1 MLMDKLREG
10 AQGRIAKIIFWLII
24 LSFALAG
31 VGSYLNTPVNTDP
44 AEVNGEP
51 ITGQALE
58 TAYRNERS
66 RMEAQFGE
74 SFSQLASNP
83 DYTKQLRHSVL
94 EKLVDQLVLDQQA
107 HATHIRV
114 GNEQVKETIRTMPEF
129 QNQEGKFDNERYL
142 SLLSQSNMTPAGF
155 SESIRQDLV
164 RQNWIGGL
172 VSSEFALPGEVS
184 TIDALLQ
191 QARDVT
197 LYTLP
202 VDHFMKTV
210 QVSDAELDT
219 YYQAHQKQFM
229 SPDQVKISYVL
240 LNAKD
245 LQGEIKVSEQDAR
258 DYYDQHA
265 DQYRTSERR
274 QVAHILIAQKDEAA
288 ALKEAESLLTQLK
301 SGADFAK
308 LATKHSTDKL
318 SARKGGELE
327 WFEKGVMDPE
337 FEKAAFALQK
347 SGDLSTVVK
356 SQFGYHII
364 KLLGIQPETSKSFDQ
379 VKADVEAKVR
389 QDKAHE
395 LFLDRQ
401 QQLADVSFENP
412 DSLDLVSEKMGL
424 KVVNTDFFSAATATA
439 PLNDPKVKQQAFSE
453 ELREQNINSE
463 VINLNDEQA
472 LVLHVTEFK
481 HAAARPLAEVKADV
495 ASAVKLEKAQLQ
507 VREQAEALLAK
518 LNKGEAIDKELKSLA
533 GKQESRPGVTR
544 MTTDLAAP
552 LMQALF
558 RMAKPEAGK
567 SVAELVPQADGDQ
580 VILVLTKVTQ
590 VDKPSAMKPMLENQ
604 LAQGK
609 SGALYQALL
618 SQTRADAKIS
628 YNKLSEQSMP
638 E

>member
-10 AQGRIAKIIFWLII
+10 AQGRVAKIIFWLII

-31 VGSYLNTPVNTDP
+31 VGSYLNRPVDTNP

-51 ITGQALE
+51 ITAQSLE

-66 RMEAQFGE
+66 RMEAQFGD
-74 SFSQLASNP
+74 SFAQLASNP
-83 DYTKQLRHSVL
+83 EYTKQLRHSVL

-107 HATHIRV
+107 HATRIRV

-129 QNQEGKFDNERYL
+129 QNEGKFDNERYL
-142 SLLSQSNMTPAGF
+142 NLLSRAGLTPQGF

-172 VSSEFALPGEVS
+172 VNSEFALPGEVNA
-184 TIDALLQ
+184 IDALLQ

-197 LYTLP
+197 VYTLP

-210 QVSDAELDT
+210 QVSDAELES
-219 YYQAHQKQFM
+219 YYKAHQKQFM
-229 SPDQVKISYVL
+229 SPDQVKISYVM

-245 LQGEIKVSEQDAR
+245 LQADIKVSDQEAR
-258 DYYDQHA
+258 DYYDQHQ
-265 DQYRTSERR
+265 DQYRTAERR
-274 QVAHILIAQKDEAA
+274 QVAHILIAQKDDAA
-288 ALKEAESLLTQLK
+288 ALKEAEALLSKLK

-308 LATKHSTDKL
+308 LATQKSTDKL
-318 SARKGGELE
+318 SARKGGELD

-364 KLLGIQPETSKSFDQ
+364 KLLGIQPETSKSFDE
-379 VKADVEAKVR
+379 VKADVLAKVR
-389 QDKAHE
+389 QDKSHE
-395 LFLDRQ
+395 LFLDKQ
-401 QQLADVSFENP
+401 QQLADLSFENP
-412 DSLDLVSEKMGL
+412 DSLDLVAEKMGL
-424 KVVNTDFFSAATATA
+424 KIVNSDFFAASTAVA

-453 ELREQNINSE
+453 DLREQNTNSE
-463 VINLNDEQA
+463 VINISDDQA

-481 HAAARPLAEVKADV
+481 HAAVRPLADVKADV
-495 ASAVKLEKAQLQ
+495 TSAVKLEKAQGQ
-507 VREQAEALLAK
+507 VREQAIALLAK
-518 LNKGEAIDKELKSLA
+518 LNKGESIEAELKA
-533 GKQESRPGVTR
+533 ITGKQESRTGVTR
-544 MTTDLAAP
+544 MSSELEAS
-552 LMQALF
+552 LVQALF

-567 SVAELVPQADGDQ
+567 SVAELAPQMDGDQ
-580 VILVLTKVTQ
+580 VILVLNKVTQ
-590 VDKPSAMKPMLENQ
+590 QEKPSAMKPMLENQ

-609 SGALYQALL
+609 SGVVYQALL
-618 SQTRADAKIS
+618 NQARADAKIS

>member
-10 AQGRIAKIIFWLII
+10 AQGRVAKIIFWLII

-31 VGSYLNTPVNTDP
+31 VGSYLNSPVDTNP

-51 ITGQALE
+51 ITAQALE

-74 SFSQLASNP
+74 SFAQLASNP
-83 DYTKQLRHSVL
+83 EYTKQLRHSVL

-107 HATHIRV
+107 HATRIRV

-129 QNQEGKFDNERYL
+129 QNEGKFDNERYL
-142 SLLSQSNMTPAGF
+142 NLLSRAGLTPQGF

-172 VSSEFALPGEVS
+172 VNSEFALAGEVN
-184 TIDALLQ
+184 TIDGLLQ

-197 LYTLP
+197 VYTLP
-202 VDHFMKTV
+202 VDHFMKSV

-219 YYQAHQKQFM
+219 YYKAHQKQFM
-229 SPDQVKISYVL
+229 SPDQVKISYVM

-245 LQGEIKVSEQDAR
+245 LQAGIKVTDQEAR
-258 DYYDQHA
+258 DYYDQHQ
-265 DQYRTSERR
+265 DQYRTAERR
-274 QVAHILIAQKDEAA
+274 QVAHILIAQKDDAS
-288 ALKEAESLLTQLK
+288 ALKEAEALLSKLK

-308 LATKHSTDKL
+308 LATQNSTDKL
-318 SARKGGELE
+318 SARKGGELD

-379 VKADVEAKVR
+379 VKADVLAKVR
-389 QDKAHE
+389 QDKSHE
-395 LFLDRQ
+395 LFLDKQ
-401 QQLADVSFENP
+401 QQLADLSFENP
-412 DSLDLVSEKMGL
+412 DSLDLVAEKMGL
-424 KVVNTDFFSAATATA
+424 KIVNSDFFAASTAVA

-453 ELREQNINSE
+453 DLREQNTNSE
-463 VINLNDEQA
+463 VINISDDQA

-481 HAAARPLAEVKADV
+481 HAAVRPLADVKADV
-495 ASAVKLEKAQLQ
+495 TSAVKLEKAQGQ
-507 VREQAEALLAK
+507 VREQAIALLAK
-518 LNKGEAIDKELKSLA
+518 LNKGESIEAELKA
-533 GKQESRPGVTR
+533 VTGKQESRTGVTR
-544 MTTDLAAP
+544 MSSELDATLV
-552 LMQALF
+552 QALF

-567 SVAELVPQADGDQ
+567 SVAELVPQMDGDQ
-580 VILVLTKVTQ
+580 VILVLNKVTQ
-590 VDKPSAMKPMLENQ
+590 QEKPSAMKPMLENQ
-604 LAQGK
+604 LAQGR
-609 SGALYQALL
+609 SGAVYQALL
-618 SQTRADAKIS
+618 NQARADAKIS

>member
-10 AQGRIAKIIFWLII
+10 AQGRVAKIIFWLII

-31 VGSYLNTPVNTDP
+31 VGSYLNRPVDTNP

-51 ITGQALE
+51 ITAQALE

-74 SFSQLASNP
+74 SFAQLASNP
-83 DYTKQLRHSVL
+83 EYTKQLRHSVL

-107 HATHIRV
+107 HATRIRV

-129 QNQEGKFDNERYL
+129 QNEGKFDNERYL
-142 SLLSQSNMTPAGF
+142 NLLSRAGLTPQGF

-172 VSSEFALPGEVS
+172 VNSEFALAGEVN

-197 LYTLP
+197 VYTLP
-202 VDHFMKTV
+202 VEHFMKSV
-210 QVSDAELDT
+210 QVSDAELDS
-219 YYQAHQKQFM
+219 YYKAHQKQFM
-229 SPDQVKISYVL
+229 SPDQVKISYVM

-245 LQGEIKVSEQDAR
+245 LQADIKVSDQEAR
-258 DYYDQHA
+258 DYYDQHQ
-265 DQYRTSERR
+265 DQYRTTERR

-288 ALKEAESLLTQLK
+288 ALKEAEALLSKLK

-308 LATKHSTDKL
+308 LAAQNSTDKL
-318 SARKGGELE
+318 SARKGGELD

-347 SGDLSTVVK
+347 SGDLSSVVK

-379 VKADVEAKVR
+379 VKADVLAKVR
-389 QDKAHE
+389 QDKSHE
-395 LFLDRQ
+395 LFLDKQ
-401 QQLADVSFENP
+401 QQLADLSFENP
-412 DSLDLVSEKMGL
+412 DSLDLVAEKMGL
-424 KVVNTDFFSAATATA
+424 KIVNSDFFAASTDVA

-453 ELREQNINSE
+453 ELREQNTNSE
-463 VINLNDEQA
+463 VINISDDQA
-472 LVLHVTEFK
+472 LVLHVAEFK
-481 HAAARPLAEVKADV
+481 HAAVRPLADVKADV
-495 ASAVKLEKAQLQ
+495 TSAVKLEKAQSQ
-507 VREQAEALLAK
+507 VREQAVALLAT
-518 LNKGEAIDKELKSLA
+518 LNKGEPIDAALKAVS
-533 GKQESRPGVTR
+533 GKQETRTGVTR
-544 MTTDLAAP
+544 MSSELDASLV
-552 LMQALF
+552 QALF

-567 SVAELVPQADGDQ
+567 SVAELVPQMDGDQ
-580 VILVLTKVTQ
+580 IILVLNKVTQ
-590 VDKPSAMKPMLENQ
+590 QEKPSAMKPMLENQ

-609 SGALYQALL
+609 SGAVYQALL
-618 SQTRADAKIS
+618 NQARADAKIS
-628 YNKLSEQSMP
+628 YNKLSEQSIP

>member
-10 AQGRIAKIIFWLII
+10 AQGRVAKIIFWLII

-31 VGSYLNTPVNTDP
+31 VGSYLNSPVDTNP

-51 ITGQALE
+51 ITAQALE

-74 SFSQLASNP
+74 SFAQLASNP
-83 DYTKQLRHSVL
+83 EYTKQLRHSVL

-107 HATHIRV
+107 HATRIRV

-129 QNQEGKFDNERYL
+129 QNEGKFDNERYL
-142 SLLSQSNMTPAGF
+142 NLLSRAGLTPQGF

-172 VSSEFALPGEVS
+172 VNSEFALAGEVN
-184 TIDALLQ
+184 TIDGLLQ

-197 LYTLP
+197 VYTLP
-202 VDHFMKTV
+202 VDHFMKSV

-219 YYQAHQKQFM
+219 YYKAHQKQFM
-229 SPDQVKISYVL
+229 SPDQVKISYVM

-245 LQGEIKVSEQDAR
+245 LQAGIKVTDQEAR
-258 DYYDQHA
+258 DYYDQHQ
-265 DQYRTSERR
+265 DQYRTTERR
-274 QVAHILIAQKDEAA
+274 QVAHILIAQKDDAA
-288 ALKEAESLLTQLK
+288 ALKEAEALLSKLK

-308 LATKHSTDKL
+308 LATQNSTDKL
-318 SARKGGELE
+318 SARKGGELD

-379 VKADVEAKVR
+379 VKADVLAKVR
-389 QDKAHE
+389 QDKSHD
-395 LFLDRQ
+395 LFLDKQ
-401 QQLADVSFENP
+401 QQLADLSFENP
-412 DSLDLVSEKMGL
+412 DSLDLVAEKMGL
-424 KVVNTDFFSAATATA
+424 KIVNSDFFAASTDVA

-453 ELREQNINSE
+453 DLREQNTNSE
-463 VINLNDEQA
+463 VININDDQA

-481 HAAARPLAEVKADV
+481 HAAVRPLADVKADV
-495 ASAVKLEKAQLQ
+495 TSAVKLEKAQGQ
-507 VREQAEALLAK
+507 VREQAIALLAT
-518 LNKGEAIDKELKSLA
+518 LNKGESIEAELKA
-533 GKQESRPGVTR
+533 VTGKQESRTGVTR
-544 MTTDLAAP
+544 MSSELDASLV
-552 LMQALF
+552 QALF

-567 SVAELVPQADGDQ
+567 SVAELVPQMDGDQ
-580 VILVLTKVTQ
+580 VILVLNKVTQ
-590 VDKPSAMKPMLENQ
+590 QDKPSAMKPMLENQ

-609 SGALYQALL
+609 SGAVYEALL
-618 SQTRADAKIS
+618 KQARADAKIS

>member
-10 AQGRIAKIIFWLII
+10 AQGRVAKIIFWLII

-31 VGSYLNTPVNTDP
+31 VGSYLNSPVDTNP

-51 ITGQALE
+51 ITAQALE

-74 SFSQLASNP
+74 SFAQLASNP
-83 DYTKQLRHSVL
+83 EYTKQLRHSVL

-107 HATHIRV
+107 HATRIRV

-129 QNQEGKFDNERYL
+129 QNEGKFDNERYL
-142 SLLSQSNMTPAGF
+142 NLLSRAGLTPQGF

-172 VSSEFALPGEVS
+172 VNSEFALAGEVN
-184 TIDALLQ
+184 TIDGLLQ

-197 LYTLP
+197 VYTLP
-202 VDHFMKTV
+202 VDHFMKSV

-219 YYQAHQKQFM
+219 YYKAHQKQFM
-229 SPDQVKISYVL
+229 SPDQVKISYVM

-245 LQGEIKVSEQDAR
+245 LQGDIKVSDQEAR
-258 DYYDQHA
+258 DYYDQHQ
-265 DQYRTSERR
+265 DQYRTAERR
-274 QVAHILIAQKDEAA
+274 QVAHILIAQKDDAS
-288 ALKEAESLLTQLK
+288 ALKEAEALLSKLK

-308 LATKHSTDKL
+308 LATQNSTDKL
-318 SARKGGELE
+318 SARKGGELD

-379 VKADVEAKVR
+379 VKADVLAKVR
-389 QDKAHE
+389 QDKSHE
-395 LFLDRQ
+395 LFLDKQ
-401 QQLADVSFENP
+401 QQLADLSFENP
-412 DSLDLVSEKMGL
+412 DSLDLVAEKMGL
-424 KVVNTDFFSAATATA
+424 KIVNSDFFAASTDVA

-453 ELREQNINSE
+453 DLREQNTNSE
-463 VINLNDEQA
+463 VININDDQA

-481 HAAARPLAEVKADV
+481 HAAVRPLADVKADV
-495 ASAVKLEKAQLQ
+495 TSAVKLEKAQGQ
-507 VREQAEALLAK
+507 VREQAIALLAK
-518 LNKGEAIDKELKSLA
+518 LNKGESIEAELKA
-533 GKQESRPGVTR
+533 VTGKQESRTGVTR
-544 MTTDLAAP
+544 MSSELDATLV
-552 LMQALF
+552 QALF

-567 SVAELVPQADGDQ
+567 SVAELVPQMDGDQ
-580 VILVLTKVTQ
+580 VILVLNKVTQ
-590 VDKPSAMKPMLENQ
+590 QEKPSAMKPMLENQ
-604 LAQGK
+604 LAQGR
-609 SGALYQALL
+609 SGAVYQALL
-618 SQTRADAKIS
+618 NQARADAKIS

>member
-10 AQGRIAKIIFWLII
+10 AQGRVAKIIFWLII

-31 VGSYLNTPVNTDP
+31 VGSYLNRPVDTNP

-51 ITGQALE
+51 ITAQSLE

-66 RMEAQFGE
+66 RMEAQFGD
-74 SFSQLASNP
+74 SFAQLASNP
-83 DYTKQLRHSVL
+83 EYTKQLRHSVL

-107 HATHIRV
+107 HATRIRV
-114 GNEQVKETIRTMPEF
+114 GNGQVKEAIRTMPEF
-129 QNQEGKFDNERYL
+129 QNEGKFDNERYL
-142 SLLSQSNMTPAGF
+142 NLLSRAGLTPQGF

-172 VSSEFALPGEVS
+172 VNSEFALPGEVNA
-184 TIDALLQ
+184 IDALLQ

-197 LYTLP
+197 VYTLP

-210 QVSDAELDT
+210 QVSDAELES
-219 YYQAHQKQFM
+219 YYKAHQKQFM
-229 SPDQVKISYVL
+229 SPDQVKISYVM

-245 LQGEIKVSEQDAR
+245 LQADIKVSDQEAR
-258 DYYDQHA
+258 DYYDQHQ
-265 DQYRTSERR
+265 DQYRTAERR
-274 QVAHILIAQKDEAA
+274 QVAHILIAQKDDAA
-288 ALKEAESLLTQLK
+288 ALKEAEALLSKLK

-308 LATKHSTDKL
+308 LATQNSTDKL
-318 SARKGGELE
+318 SARKGGELD

-364 KLLGIQPETSKSFDQ
+364 KLLGIQPETSKSFDE
-379 VKADVEAKVR
+379 VKADVLAKVR
-389 QDKAHE
+389 QDKSHE
-395 LFLDRQ
+395 LFLDKQ
-401 QQLADVSFENP
+401 QQLADLSFENP
-412 DSLDLVSEKMGL
+412 DSLDLVAEKMGL
-424 KVVNTDFFSAATATA
+424 KIVNSDFFAASTAVA

-453 ELREQNINSE
+453 DLREQNTNSE
-463 VINLNDEQA
+463 VINISDDQA

-481 HAAARPLAEVKADV
+481 HAAVRPLADVKADV
-495 ASAVKLEKAQLQ
+495 TSAVKLEKAQGQ
-507 VREQAEALLAK
+507 VREQAIALLAK
-518 LNKGEAIDKELKSLA
+518 LNKGESIEAELKA
-533 GKQESRPGVTR
+533 ITGKQESRTGVTR
-544 MTTDLAAP
+544 MSSELEAS
-552 LMQALF
+552 LVQALF

-567 SVAELVPQADGDQ
+567 SVAELAPQMDGDQ
-580 VILVLTKVTQ
+580 VILVLNKVTQ
-590 VDKPSAMKPMLENQ
+590 QEKPSAMKPMLENQ

-609 SGALYQALL
+609 SGVVYQALL
-618 SQTRADAKIS
+618 NQARADAKIS

>member
-10 AQGRIAKIIFWLII
+10 AQGRVAKIIFWLII

-31 VGSYLNTPVNTDP
+31 VGSYLNSPVDTNP

-51 ITGQALE
+51 ITAQALE

-74 SFSQLASNP
+74 SFAQLASNP
-83 DYTKQLRHSVL
+83 EYTKQLRHSVL

-107 HATHIRV
+107 HATRIRV

-129 QNQEGKFDNERYL
+129 QNEGKFDNERYL
-142 SLLSQSNMTPAGF
+142 NLLSRAGLTPQGF

-172 VSSEFALPGEVS
+172 VNSEFALAGEVN
-184 TIDALLQ
+184 TIDGLLQ

-197 LYTLP
+197 VYTLP
-202 VDHFMKTV
+202 VDHFMKSV

-219 YYQAHQKQFM
+219 YYKAHQKQFM
-229 SPDQVKISYVL
+229 SPDQVKISYVM

-245 LQGEIKVSEQDAR
+245 LQAGIKVTDQEAR
-258 DYYDQHA
+258 DYYDQHQ
-265 DQYRTSERR
+265 DQYRTTERR
-274 QVAHILIAQKDEAA
+274 QVAHILIAQKDDAA
-288 ALKEAESLLTQLK
+288 ALKEAEALLSKLK

-308 LATKHSTDKL
+308 LATQNSTDKL
-318 SARKGGELE
+318 SARKGGELD

-379 VKADVEAKVR
+379 VKADVLAKVR
-389 QDKAHE
+389 QDKSHD
-395 LFLDRQ
+395 LFLDKQ
-401 QQLADVSFENP
+401 QQLADLSFENP
-412 DSLDLVSEKMGL
+412 DSLDLVAEKMGL
-424 KVVNTDFFSAATATA
+424 KIVNSDFFAASTDVA

-453 ELREQNINSE
+453 DLREQNTNSE
-463 VINLNDEQA
+463 VININDDQA

-481 HAAARPLAEVKADV
+481 HAAVRPLADVKADV
-495 ASAVKLEKAQLQ
+495 TSAVKLEKAQGQ
-507 VREQAEALLAK
+507 VREQAIALLAT
-518 LNKGEAIDKELKSLA
+518 LNKGESIEAELKA
-533 GKQESRPGVTR
+533 VTGKQESRTGVTR
-544 MTTDLAAP
+544 MSSELDASLV
-552 LMQALF
+552 QALF

-567 SVAELVPQADGDQ
+567 SVAELVPQMDGDQ
-580 VILVLTKVTQ
+580 VILVLNKVTQ
-590 VDKPSAMKPMLENQ
+590 QDKPSAMKPMLENQ

-609 SGALYQALL
+609 SGAVYEALL
-618 SQTRADAKIS
+618 KQARADAKIS
-628 YNKLSEQSMP
+628 YNKLSEQSIP

>member
-10 AQGRIAKIIFWLII
+10 AQGRVAKIIFWLII

-31 VGSYLNTPVNTDP
+31 VGSYLNSPVDTNP

-51 ITGQALE
+51 ITAQALE

-74 SFSQLASNP
+74 SFAQLASNP
-83 DYTKQLRHSVL
+83 EYTKQLRQSVL
-94 EKLVDQLVLDQQA
+94 EKLVDQLLLDQQA
-107 HATHIRV
+107 HATRIRV

-129 QNQEGKFDNERYL
+129 QNEGKFDNERYL
-142 SLLSQSNMTPAGF
+142 NLLSRAGLTPQGF

-172 VSSEFALPGEVS
+172 VNSEFALPGEVNA
-184 TIDALLQ
+184 IDALLQ

-197 LYTLP
+197 VYTLP
-202 VDHFMKTV
+202 VDHFMKSV

-219 YYQAHQKQFM
+219 YYKAHQKQFM
-229 SPDQVKISYVL
+229 SPDQVKISYVM

-245 LQGEIKVSEQDAR
+245 LQAGIKVTDQEAR
-258 DYYDQHA
+258 DYYDQHQ
-265 DQYRTSERR
+265 DQYRTTERR
-274 QVAHILIAQKDEAA
+274 QVAHILIAQKDDAS
-288 ALKEAESLLTQLK
+288 ALKEAEALLSKLK

-308 LATKHSTDKL
+308 LATQNSTDKL
-318 SARKGGELE
+318 SARKGGELD

-379 VKADVEAKVR
+379 VKADVLAKVR
-389 QDKAHE
+389 QDKSHE
-395 LFLDRQ
+395 LFLDKQ
-401 QQLADVSFENP
+401 QQLADLSFENP
-412 DSLDLVSEKMGL
+412 DSLDLVAEKMGL
-424 KVVNTDFFSAATATA
+424 KIVNSDFFAASTAVA

-453 ELREQNINSE
+453 DLREQNTNSE
-463 VINLNDEQA
+463 VINISDDQA

-481 HAAARPLAEVKADV
+481 HAAVRPLADVKADV
-495 ASAVKLEKAQLQ
+495 TSAVKLEKAQGQ
-507 VREQAEALLAK
+507 VREQAIALLAK
-518 LNKGEAIDKELKSLA
+518 LNKGESIEAELKA
-533 GKQESRPGVTR
+533 VTGKQESRTGVTR
-544 MTTDLAAP
+544 MSSELDATLV
-552 LMQALF
+552 QALF

-567 SVAELVPQADGDQ
+567 SVAELVPQMDGDQ
-580 VILVLTKVTQ
+580 VILVLNKVTQ
-590 VDKPSAMKPMLENQ
+590 QEKPSAMKPMLENQ
-604 LAQGK
+604 LAQGR
-609 SGALYQALL
+609 SGAVYQALL
-618 SQTRADAKIS
+618 NQARADAKIS

>member
-10 AQGRIAKIIFWLII
+10 AQGRVAKIIFWLII

-31 VGSYLNTPVNTDP
+31 VGSYLNSPVDTNP

-51 ITGQALE
+51 ITAQALE

-74 SFSQLASNP
+74 SFAQLASNP
-83 DYTKQLRHSVL
+83 EYTKQLRHSVL

-107 HATHIRV
+107 HATRIRV

-129 QNQEGKFDNERYL
+129 QNEGKFDNERYL
-142 SLLSQSNMTPAGF
+142 NLLSRAGLTPQGF

-172 VSSEFALPGEVS
+172 VNSEFALAGEVN
-184 TIDALLQ
+184 TIDGLLQ

-210 QVSDAELDT
+210 QVSDAELET
-219 YYQAHQKQFM
+219 YYKAHQKQFM
-229 SPDQVKISYVL
+229 SPDQVKISYVM

-245 LQGEIKVSEQDAR
+245 LQGDIKVSDQEAR
-258 DYYDQHA
+258 DYYDQHQ
-265 DQYRTSERR
+265 DQYRTAERR
-274 QVAHILIAQKDEAA
+274 QVAHILIAQKDDAS
-288 ALKEAESLLTQLK
+288 ALKEAEALLSKLK

-308 LATKHSTDKL
+308 LATQNSTDKL
-318 SARKGGELE
+318 SARKGGELD

-379 VKADVEAKVR
+379 VKADVLAKVR
-389 QDKAHE
+389 QDKSHE
-395 LFLDRQ
+395 LFLDKQ
-401 QQLADVSFENP
+401 QQLADLSFENP
-412 DSLDLVSEKMGL
+412 DSLDLVAEKMGL
-424 KVVNTDFFSAATATA
+424 KIVNSDFFAASTDVA

-453 ELREQNINSE
+453 DLREQNTNSE
-463 VINLNDEQA
+463 VINISDDQA

-481 HAAARPLAEVKADV
+481 HAAVRPLADVKADV
-495 ASAVKLEKAQLQ
+495 TSAVKLEKAQGQ
-507 VREQAEALLAK
+507 VREQAIALLAK
-518 LNKGEAIDKELKSLA
+518 LNKGESIEAELKA
-533 GKQESRPGVTR
+533 VTGKQESRTGVTR
-544 MTTDLAAP
+544 MSSELDASLV
-552 LMQALF
+552 QALF

-567 SVAELVPQADGDQ
+567 SVAELVPQMDGDQ
-580 VILVLTKVTQ
+580 VILVLNKVTQ
-590 VDKPSAMKPMLENQ
+590 QEKPSAMKPMLENQ
-604 LAQGK
+604 LAQGR
-609 SGALYQALL
+609 SGAVYQALL
-618 SQTRADAKIS
+618 NQARADAKIS

>member
-10 AQGRIAKIIFWLII
+10 AQGRVAKIIFWLII

-31 VGSYLNTPVNTDP
+31 VGSYLNSPVDTNP

-51 ITGQALE
+51 ITAQALE

-74 SFSQLASNP
+74 SFAQLASNP
-83 DYTKQLRHSVL
+83 EYTKQLRHSVL

-107 HATHIRV
+107 HATRIRV

-129 QNQEGKFDNERYL
+129 QNEGKFDNERYL
-142 SLLSQSNMTPAGF
+142 SLLSRAGLTPQGF

-172 VSSEFALPGEVS
+172 VNSEFALAGEVN
-184 TIDALLQ
+184 TIDGLLQ
-191 QARDVT
+191 QVRDVT

-219 YYQAHQKQFM
+219 YYKAHQKQFM
-229 SPDQVKISYVL
+229 SPDQVKISYVM

-245 LQGEIKVSEQDAR
+245 LQGDIKVSDQEAR
-258 DYYDQHA
+258 DYYDQHQ
-265 DQYRTSERR
+265 DQYRTAERR
-274 QVAHILIAQKDEAA
+274 QVAHILIAQKDDAS
-288 ALKEAESLLTQLK
+288 ALKEAEALLSKLK

-308 LATKHSTDKL
+308 LATQNSTDKL
-318 SARKGGELE
+318 SARKGGELD

-379 VKADVEAKVR
+379 VKADVLAKVR
-389 QDKAHE
+389 QDKSHE
-395 LFLDRQ
+395 LFLDKQ
-401 QQLADVSFENP
+401 QQLADLSFENP
-412 DSLDLVSEKMGL
+412 DSLDLVAEKMGL
-424 KVVNTDFFSAATATA
+424 KIVNSDFFAASTAVA

-453 ELREQNINSE
+453 DLREQNTNSE
-463 VINLNDEQA
+463 VINISDDQA

-481 HAAARPLAEVKADV
+481 HAAVRPLADVKADV
-495 ASAVKLEKAQLQ
+495 TSAVKLEKAQGQ
-507 VREQAEALLAK
+507 VREQAIALLAK
-518 LNKGEAIDKELKSLA
+518 LNKGESIEAELKA
-533 GKQESRPGVTR
+533 VTGKQESRTGVTR
-544 MTTDLAAP
+544 MSSELDATLV
-552 LMQALF
+552 QALF

-567 SVAELVPQADGDQ
+567 SVAELVPQMDGDQ
-580 VILVLTKVTQ
+580 VILVLNKVTQ
-590 VDKPSAMKPMLENQ
+590 QEKPSAMKPMLENQ
-604 LAQGK
+604 LAQGR
-609 SGALYQALL
+609 SGAVYQALL
-618 SQTRADAKIS
+618 NQARADAKIS

>member
-10 AQGRIAKIIFWLII
+10 AQGRVAKIIFWLII

-31 VGSYLNTPVNTDP
+31 VGSYLNRPVDTNP

-51 ITGQALE
+51 ITAQSLE

-66 RMEAQFGE
+66 RMEAQFGD
-74 SFSQLASNP
+74 SFAQLASNP
-83 DYTKQLRHSVL
+83 EYTKQLRHSVL

-107 HATHIRV
+107 HATRIRV

-129 QNQEGKFDNERYL
+129 QNEGKFDNERYL
-142 SLLSQSNMTPAGF
+142 NLLSRAGLTPQGF

-172 VSSEFALPGEVS
+172 VNSEFALPGEVNA
-184 TIDALLQ
+184 IDALLQ

-197 LYTLP
+197 VYTLP

-210 QVSDAELDT
+210 QVSDAELES
-219 YYQAHQKQFM
+219 YYKAHQKQFM
-229 SPDQVKISYVL
+229 SPDQVKISYVM

-245 LQGEIKVSEQDAR
+245 LQADIKVSDQEAR
-258 DYYDQHA
+258 DYYDQHQ
-265 DQYRTSERR
+265 DQYRTAERR
-274 QVAHILIAQKDEAA
+274 QVAHILIAQKDDAA
-288 ALKEAESLLTQLK
+288 ALKEAEALLSKLK

-308 LATKHSTDKL
+308 LATQNSTDKL
-318 SARKGGELE
+318 SARKGGELD

-364 KLLGIQPETSKSFDQ
+364 KLLGIQPETSKSFDE
-379 VKADVEAKVR
+379 VKADVLAKVR
-389 QDKAHE
+389 QDKSHE
-395 LFLDRQ
+395 LFLDKQ
-401 QQLADVSFENP
+401 QQLADLSFENP
-412 DSLDLVSEKMGL
+412 DSLDLVAEKMGL
-424 KVVNTDFFSAATATA
+424 KIVNSDFFAASTAVA

-453 ELREQNINSE
+453 DLREQNTNSE
-463 VINLNDEQA
+463 VINISDDQA

-481 HAAARPLAEVKADV
+481 HAAVRPLADVKADV
-495 ASAVKLEKAQLQ
+495 TSAVKLEKAQGQ
-507 VREQAEALLAK
+507 VREQAIALLAK
-518 LNKGEAIDKELKSLA
+518 LNKGESIEAELKA
-533 GKQESRPGVTR
+533 ITGKQESRTGVTR
-544 MTTDLAAP
+544 MSSELDASLV
-552 LMQALF
+552 QALF

-567 SVAELVPQADGDQ
+567 SVAELAPQMDGDQ
-580 VILVLTKVTQ
+580 VILVLNKVTQ
-590 VDKPSAMKPMLENQ
+590 QEKPSAMKPMLENQ

-609 SGALYQALL
+609 SGVVYQALL
-618 SQTRADAKIS
+618 NQARADAKIS

>member
-10 AQGRIAKIIFWLII
+10 AQGRVAKIIFWLII

-31 VGSYLNTPVNTDP
+31 VGSYLNSPVDTNP

-51 ITGQALE
+51 ITAQALE

-74 SFSQLASNP
+74 SFAQLASNP
-83 DYTKQLRHSVL
+83 EYTKQLRHSVL

-107 HATHIRV
+107 HATRIRV

-129 QNQEGKFDNERYL
+129 QNEGKFDNERYL
-142 SLLSQSNMTPAGF
+142 NLLSRAGLTPQGF

-172 VSSEFALPGEVS
+172 VNSEFALAGEVN
-184 TIDALLQ
+184 TIDGLLQ

-197 LYTLP
+197 VYTLP
-202 VDHFMKTV
+202 VDHFMKSV

-219 YYQAHQKQFM
+219 YYKAHQKQFM
-229 SPDQVKISYVL
+229 SPDQVKISYVM

-245 LQGEIKVSEQDAR
+245 LQAGIKVTDQEAR
-258 DYYDQHA
+258 DYYDQHQ
-265 DQYRTSERR
+265 DQYRTTERR
-274 QVAHILIAQKDEAA
+274 QVAHILIAQKDDAA
-288 ALKEAESLLTQLK
+288 ALKEAEALLSKLK

-308 LATKHSTDKL
+308 LATQNSTDKL
-318 SARKGGELE
+318 SARKGGELD

-379 VKADVEAKVR
+379 VKADVLAKVR
-389 QDKAHE
+389 QDKSHE
-395 LFLDRQ
+395 LFLDKQ
-401 QQLADVSFENP
+401 QQLADLSFENP
-412 DSLDLVSEKMGL
+412 DSLDLVAEKMGL
-424 KVVNTDFFSAATATA
+424 KIVNSDFFAASTDVA

-453 ELREQNINSE
+453 DLREQNTNSE
-463 VINLNDEQA
+463 VININDDQA

-481 HAAARPLAEVKADV
+481 HAAVRPLADVKADV
-495 ASAVKLEKAQLQ
+495 TSAVKLEKAQGQ
-507 VREQAEALLAK
+507 VREQAIALLAK
-518 LNKGEAIDKELKSLA
+518 LNKGESIEAELKA
-533 GKQESRPGVTR
+533 VTGKQESRTGVTR
-544 MTTDLAAP
+544 MSSELDASLV
-552 LMQALF
+552 QAVF

-567 SVAELVPQADGDQ
+567 SVAELVPQMDGDQ
-580 VILVLTKVTQ
+580 VILVLNKVTQ
-590 VDKPSAMKPMLENQ
+590 QEKPSAMKPMLENQ
-604 LAQGK
+604 LAQGR
-609 SGALYQALL
+609 SGAVYQALL
-618 SQTRADAKIS
+618 NQARADAKIS

>member
-10 AQGRIAKIIFWLII
+10 AQGRVAKIIFWLII

-31 VGSYLNTPVNTDP
+31 VGSYLNSPVDTNP

-51 ITGQALE
+51 ITAQALE

-74 SFSQLASNP
+74 SFAQLASNP
-83 DYTKQLRHSVL
+83 EYTKQLRHSVL

-107 HATHIRV
+107 HATRIRV

-129 QNQEGKFDNERYL
+129 QNEGKFDNERYL
-142 SLLSQSNMTPAGF
+142 NLLSRAGLTPQGF

-172 VSSEFALPGEVS
+172 VNSEFALAGEVN
-184 TIDALLQ
+184 TIDGLLQ

-219 YYQAHQKQFM
+219 YYKAHQKQFM
-229 SPDQVKISYVL
+229 SPDQVKISYVM

-245 LQGEIKVSEQDAR
+245 LQGDIKVSDQEAR
-258 DYYDQHA
+258 DYYDQHQ
-265 DQYRTSERR
+265 DQYRTAERR
-274 QVAHILIAQKDEAA
+274 QVAHILIAQKDDAS
-288 ALKEAESLLTQLK
+288 ALKEAEALLSKLK

-308 LATKHSTDKL
+308 LATQNSTDKL
-318 SARKGGELE
+318 SARKGGELD

-379 VKADVEAKVR
+379 VKADVLAKVR
-389 QDKAHE
+389 QDKSHE
-395 LFLDRQ
+395 LFLDKQ
-401 QQLADVSFENP
+401 QQLADLSFENP
-412 DSLDLVSEKMGL
+412 DSLDLVAEKMGL
-424 KVVNTDFFSAATATA
+424 KIVNSDFFAASTAVA

-453 ELREQNINSE
+453 DLREQNTNSE
-463 VINLNDEQA
+463 VINISDDQA

-481 HAAARPLAEVKADV
+481 HAAVRPLADVKADV
-495 ASAVKLEKAQLQ
+495 TSAVKLEKAQGQ
-507 VREQAEALLAK
+507 VREQAIALLAK
-518 LNKGEAIDKELKSLA
+518 LNKGESIEAELKA
-533 GKQESRPGVTR
+533 VTGKQESRTGVTR
-544 MTTDLAAP
+544 MSSELDATLV
-552 LMQALF
+552 QALF

-567 SVAELVPQADGDQ
+567 SAAELVPQMDGDQ
-580 VILVLTKVTQ
+580 VILVLNKVTQ
-590 VDKPSAMKPMLENQ
+590 QEKPSAMKPMLENQ
-604 LAQGK
+604 LAQGR
-609 SGALYQALL
+609 SGAVYQALL
-618 SQTRADAKIS
+618 NQARADAKIS

>member
-10 AQGRIAKIIFWLII
+10 AQGRVAKIIFWLII

-31 VGSYLNTPVNTDP
+31 VGSYLNSPVDTNP

-51 ITGQALE
+51 ITAQALE

-74 SFSQLASNP
+74 SFAQLASNP
-83 DYTKQLRHSVL
+83 EYTKQLRHSVL

-129 QNQEGKFDNERYL
+129 QNEGKFDNERYL
-142 SLLSQSNMTPAGF
+142 NLLSRAGLTPQGF

-164 RQNWIGGL
+164 RENWIGGL
-172 VSSEFALPGEVS
+172 VNSEFALPGEVNA
-184 TIDALLQ
+184 IDALLQ

-197 LYTLP
+197 VYTLP
-202 VDHFMKTV
+202 VDHFTKSV

-219 YYQAHQKQFM
+219 YYKAHQKQFM
-229 SPDQVKISYVL
+229 SPDRVKISYVM

-245 LQGEIKVSEQDAR
+245 LQAGIKVSEQEAR
-258 DYYDQHA
+258 DYYDQHQ
-265 DQYRTSERR
+265 DQYRTAERR
-274 QVAHILIAQKDEAA
+274 QVAHILIAQKDAA
-288 ALKEAESLLTQLK
+288 AAQKEAEALLSKLK

-308 LATKHSTDKL
+308 LAAQKSTDKL
-318 SARKGGELE
+318 SARKGGELD

-347 SGDLSTVVK
+347 AGDLSTVVK

-364 KLLGIQPETSKSFDQ
+364 KLLGIQPETSKSFEQ

-389 QDKAHE
+389 QDKSHE
-395 LFLDRQ
+395 LFLDKQ
-401 QQLADVSFENP
+401 QQLADLSFENP
-412 DSLDLVSEKMGL
+412 DSLDLVAEKMGL
-424 KVVNTDFFSAATATA
+424 KIVNSDFFAASTDEA

-453 ELREQNINSE
+453 DLREQNTNSE
-463 VINLNDEQA
+463 VINISDDQA

-481 HAAARPLAEVKADV
+481 HAAVRPLAEVKADV
-495 ASAVKLEKAQLQ
+495 TSAVKLEKAQSQ
-507 VREQAEALLAK
+507 VREQAVALLAT
-518 LNKGEAIDKELKSLA
+518 LNKGEPIDAALKAVS
-533 GKQESRPGVTR
+533 GKQESRTGVTR
-544 MTTDLAAP
+544 MSSELDAP
-552 LMQALF
+552 LVQALF

-567 SVAELVPQADGDQ
+567 SVAELVPQMDGDQ
-580 VILVLTKVTQ
+580 VILVLNKVTQ
-590 VDKPSAMKPMLENQ
+590 QDKPSAMKPMLENQ

-609 SGALYQALL
+609 SGAVYQALL
-618 SQTRADAKIS
+618 KQARADAKIS
-628 YNKLSEQSMP
+628 YNKLSEQSIP

>member
-10 AQGRIAKIIFWLII
+10 AQGRVAKIIFWLII

-31 VGSYLNTPVNTDP
+31 VGSYLNRPVDTNP

-51 ITGQALE
+51 ITAQSLE

-66 RMEAQFGE
+66 RMEAQFGD
-74 SFSQLASNP
+74 SFAQLASNP
-83 DYTKQLRHSVL
+83 EYTKQLRHSVL

-107 HATHIRV
+107 HATRIRV

-129 QNQEGKFDNERYL
+129 QNEGKFDNERYL
-142 SLLSQSNMTPAGF
+142 NLLSRAGLTPQGF

-172 VSSEFALPGEVS
+172 VNSEFALPGEVNA
-184 TIDALLQ
+184 IDALLQ

-197 LYTLP
+197 VYTLP

-210 QVSDAELDT
+210 QVSDAEPES
-219 YYQAHQKQFM
+219 YYKAHQKQFM
-229 SPDQVKISYVL
+229 SPDQVKISYVM

-245 LQGEIKVSEQDAR
+245 LQADIKVSDQEAR
-258 DYYDQHA
+258 DYYDQHQ
-265 DQYRTSERR
+265 DQYRTAERR
-274 QVAHILIAQKDEAA
+274 QVAHILIAQKDDAA
-288 ALKEAESLLTQLK
+288 ALKEAEALLSKLK

-308 LATKHSTDKL
+308 LATQKSTDKL
-318 SARKGGELE
+318 SARKGGELD

-364 KLLGIQPETSKSFDQ
+364 KLLGIQPETSKSFDE
-379 VKADVEAKVR
+379 VKADVLAKVR
-389 QDKAHE
+389 QDKSHE
-395 LFLDRQ
+395 LFLDKQ
-401 QQLADVSFENP
+401 QQLADLSFENP
-412 DSLDLVSEKMGL
+412 DSLDLVAEKMGL
-424 KVVNTDFFSAATATA
+424 KIVNSDFFAASTAVA

-453 ELREQNINSE
+453 DLREQNTNSE
-463 VINLNDEQA
+463 VINISDDQA

-481 HAAARPLAEVKADV
+481 HAAVRPLADVKADV
-495 ASAVKLEKAQLQ
+495 TSAVKLEKAQGQ
-507 VREQAEALLAK
+507 VREQAIALLAK
-518 LNKGEAIDKELKSLA
+518 LNKGESIEAELKA
-533 GKQESRPGVTR
+533 ITGKQESRTGVTR
-544 MTTDLAAP
+544 MSSELEAS
-552 LMQALF
+552 LVQALF

-567 SVAELVPQADGDQ
+567 SVAELAPQMDGDQ
-580 VILVLTKVTQ
+580 VILVLNKVTQ
-590 VDKPSAMKPMLENQ
+590 QEKPSAMKPMLENQ

-609 SGALYQALL
+609 SGVVYQALL
-618 SQTRADAKIS
+618 NQARADAKIS

>member
-10 AQGRIAKIIFWLII
+10 AQGRVAKIIFWLII

-31 VGSYLNTPVNTDP
+31 VGSYLNSPVDTNP

-51 ITGQALE
+51 ITAQALE

-74 SFSQLASNP
+74 SFAQLASNP
-83 DYTKQLRHSVL
+83 EYTKQLRHSVL

-107 HATHIRV
+107 HATRIRV

-129 QNQEGKFDNERYL
+129 QNEGKFDNERYL
-142 SLLSQSNMTPAGF
+142 NLLSRAGLTPQGF

-172 VSSEFALPGEVS
+172 VNSEFALAGEVN
-184 TIDALLQ
+184 TIDGLLQ

-197 LYTLP
+197 VYTLP
-202 VDHFMKTV
+202 VDHFMKSV

-219 YYQAHQKQFM
+219 YYKAHQKQFM
-229 SPDQVKISYVL
+229 SPDQVKISYVM

-245 LQGEIKVSEQDAR
+245 LQAGIKVTDQEAR
-258 DYYDQHA
+258 DYYDQHQ
-265 DQYRTSERR
+265 DQYRTTERR
-274 QVAHILIAQKDEAA
+274 QVAHILIAQKDDAA
-288 ALKEAESLLTQLK
+288 ALKEAEALLSKLK

-308 LATKHSTDKL
+308 LATQNSTDKL
-318 SARKGGELE
+318 SARKGGELD

-379 VKADVEAKVR
+379 VKADVLAKVR
-389 QDKAHE
+389 QDKSHD
-395 LFLDRQ
+395 LFLDKQ
-401 QQLADVSFENP
+401 QQLADLSFENP
-412 DSLDLVSEKMGL
+412 DSLDLVAEKMGL
-424 KVVNTDFFSAATATA
+424 KIVNSDFFAASTDVA

-453 ELREQNINSE
+453 DLREQNTNSE
-463 VINLNDEQA
+463 VININDDQA

-481 HAAARPLAEVKADV
+481 HAAVRPLADVKADV
-495 ASAVKLEKAQLQ
+495 TSAVKLEKAQGQ
-507 VREQAEALLAK
+507 VREQAIALLAK
-518 LNKGEAIDKELKSLA
+518 LNKGESIEAELKA
-533 GKQESRPGVTR
+533 VTGKQESRTGVTR
-544 MTTDLAAP
+544 MSSELDASLV
-552 LMQALF
+552 QALF

-567 SVAELVPQADGDQ
+567 SVAELVPQMDGDQ
-580 VILVLTKVTQ
+580 VILVLNKVTQ
-590 VDKPSAMKPMLENQ
+590 QEKPSAMKPMLENQ

-609 SGALYQALL
+609 SGAVYEALL
-618 SQTRADAKIS
+618 KQARADAKIS
-628 YNKLSEQSMP
+628 YNKLSEQSIP

>member
-10 AQGRIAKIIFWLII
+10 AQGRVAKIIFWLII

-31 VGSYLNTPVNTDP
+31 VGSYLNSPVDTNP

-51 ITGQALE
+51 ITAQALE

-74 SFSQLASNP
+74 SFAQLASNP
-83 DYTKQLRHSVL
+83 EYTKQLRHSVL

-107 HATHIRV
+107 HATRIRV

-129 QNQEGKFDNERYL
+129 QNEGKFDNERYL
-142 SLLSQSNMTPAGF
+142 SLLSRAGLTPQGF

-172 VSSEFALPGEVS
+172 VNSEFALAGEVN
-184 TIDALLQ
+184 TIDGLLQ

-197 LYTLP
+197 VYTLP
-202 VDHFMKTV
+202 VDHFMKSV

-219 YYQAHQKQFM
+219 YYKAHQKQFM
-229 SPDQVKISYVL
+229 SPDQVKISYVM

-245 LQGEIKVSEQDAR
+245 LQAGIKVTDQEAR
-258 DYYDQHA
+258 DYYDQHQ
-265 DQYRTSERR
+265 DQYRTAERR
-274 QVAHILIAQKDEAA
+274 QVAHILIAQKDDAS
-288 ALKEAESLLTQLK
+288 ALKEAEALLSKLK

-308 LATKHSTDKL
+308 LATQNSTDKL
-318 SARKGGELE
+318 SARKGGELD

-379 VKADVEAKVR
+379 VKADVLAKVR
-389 QDKAHE
+389 QDKSHE
-395 LFLDRQ
+395 LFLDKQ
-401 QQLADVSFENP
+401 QQLADLSFENP
-412 DSLDLVSEKMGL
+412 DSLDLVAEKMGL
-424 KVVNTDFFSAATATA
+424 KIVNSDFFAASTAVA

-453 ELREQNINSE
+453 DLREQNTNSE
-463 VINLNDEQA
+463 VINISDDQA

-481 HAAARPLAEVKADV
+481 HAAVRPLADVKADV
-495 ASAVKLEKAQLQ
+495 TSAVKLEKAQGQ
-507 VREQAEALLAK
+507 VREQAIALLAK
-518 LNKGEAIDKELKSLA
+518 LNKGESIEAELKA
-533 GKQESRPGVTR
+533 VTGKQESRTGVTR
-544 MTTDLAAP
+544 MSSELDASLV
-552 LMQALF
+552 QALF

-567 SVAELVPQADGDQ
+567 SVAELVPQMDGDQ
-580 VILVLTKVTQ
+580 VILVLNKVTQ
-590 VDKPSAMKPMLENQ
+590 QEKPSAMKPMLENQ
-604 LAQGK
+604 LAQGR
-609 SGALYQALL
+609 SGAVYQALL
-618 SQTRADAKIS
+618 NQARADAKIS

>member
-10 AQGRIAKIIFWLII
+10 AQGRVAKIIFWLII

-31 VGSYLNTPVNTDP
+31 VGSYLNSPVDTNP

-51 ITGQALE
+51 ITAQALE

-74 SFSQLASNP
+74 SFAQLASNP
-83 DYTKQLRHSVL
+83 EYTKQLRHSVL

-107 HATHIRV
+107 HATRIRV

-129 QNQEGKFDNERYL
+129 QNEGKFDNERYL
-142 SLLSQSNMTPAGF
+142 SLLSRAGLTPQGF

-172 VSSEFALPGEVS
+172 VNSEFALAGEVN
-184 TIDALLQ
+184 TIDGLLQ

-219 YYQAHQKQFM
+219 YYKAHQKQFM
-229 SPDQVKISYVL
+229 SPDQVKISYVM

-245 LQGEIKVSEQDAR
+245 LQGDIKVSDQEAR
-258 DYYDQHA
+258 DYYDQHQ
-265 DQYRTSERR
+265 DQYRTAERR
-274 QVAHILIAQKDEAA
+274 QVAHILIAQKDDAS
-288 ALKEAESLLTQLK
+288 ALKEAEALLSKLK

-308 LATKHSTDKL
+308 LATQNSTDKL
-318 SARKGGELE
+318 SARKGGELD

-379 VKADVEAKVR
+379 VKADVLAKVR
-389 QDKAHE
+389 QDKSHE
-395 LFLDRQ
+395 LFLDKQ
-401 QQLADVSFENP
+401 QQLADLSFENP
-412 DSLDLVSEKMGL
+412 DSLDLVAEKMGL
-424 KVVNTDFFSAATATA
+424 KIVNSDFFAASTAVA

-453 ELREQNINSE
+453 DLREQNTNSE
-463 VINLNDEQA
+463 VINISDDQA

-481 HAAARPLAEVKADV
+481 HAAVRPLADVKADV
-495 ASAVKLEKAQLQ
+495 TSAVKLEKAQGQ
-507 VREQAEALLAK
+507 VREQAIALLAK
-518 LNKGEAIDKELKSLA
+518 LNKGESIEAELKA
-533 GKQESRPGVTR
+533 VTGKQESRTGVTR
-544 MTTDLAAP
+544 MSSELDASLV
-552 LMQALF
+552 QALF

-567 SVAELVPQADGDQ
+567 SVAELVPQMDGDQ
-580 VILVLTKVTQ
+580 VILVLNKVTQ
-590 VDKPSAMKPMLENQ
+590 QEKPSAMKPMLENQ
-604 LAQGK
+604 LAQGR
-609 SGALYQALL
+609 SGAVYQALL
-618 SQTRADAKIS
+618 NQARADAKIS

>member
-10 AQGRIAKIIFWLII
+10 AQGRVAKIIFWLII

-31 VGSYLNTPVNTDP
+31 VGSYLNRPVDTNP

-51 ITGQALE
+51 ITAQSLE

-66 RMEAQFGE
+66 RMEAQFGD
-74 SFSQLASNP
+74 SFAQLASNP
-83 DYTKQLRHSVL
+83 EYTKQLRHSVL

-107 HATHIRV
+107 HATRIRV

-129 QNQEGKFDNERYL
+129 QNEGKFDNERYL
-142 SLLSQSNMTPAGF
+142 NLLSRAGLTPQGF

-172 VSSEFALPGEVS
+172 VNSEFALPGEVNA
-184 TIDALLQ
+184 IDALLQ

-197 LYTLP
+197 VYTLP

-210 QVSDAELDT
+210 QVSDAELES
-219 YYQAHQKQFM
+219 YYKAHQKQFM
-229 SPDQVKISYVL
+229 SPDQVKISYVM

-245 LQGEIKVSEQDAR
+245 LQADIKVSDQEAR
-258 DYYDQHA
+258 DYYDQHQ
-265 DQYRTSERR
+265 DQYRTAERR
-274 QVAHILIAQKDEAA
+274 QVAHILIAQKDDAA
-288 ALKEAESLLTQLK
+288 ALKEAEALLSKLK

-308 LATKHSTDKL
+308 LATQNSTDKL
-318 SARKGGELE
+318 SARKGGELD

-364 KLLGIQPETSKSFDQ
+364 KLLGIQPETSKSFDE
-379 VKADVEAKVR
+379 VKADVLAKVR
-389 QDKAHE
+389 QDKSHE
-395 LFLDRQ
+395 LFLDKQ
-401 QQLADVSFENP
+401 QQLADLSFENP
-412 DSLDLVSEKMGL
+412 DSLDLVAEKMGL
-424 KVVNTDFFSAATATA
+424 KIVNSDFFAASTAVA

-453 ELREQNINSE
+453 DLREQNTNSE
-463 VINLNDEQA
+463 VINISDDQA

-481 HAAARPLAEVKADV
+481 HAAVRPLADVKADV
-495 ASAVKLEKAQLQ
+495 TSAVKLEKAQGQ
-507 VREQAEALLAK
+507 VREQAIALLAK
-518 LNKGEAIDKELKSLA
+518 LNKGESIEAELKA
-533 GKQESRPGVTR
+533 ITGKQESRTGVTR
-544 MTTDLAAP
+544 MSSELEAS
-552 LMQALF
+552 LVQALF

-567 SVAELVPQADGDQ
+567 SVAELAPQMDGDQ
-580 VILVLTKVTQ
+580 VILVLNKVTQ
-590 VDKPSAMKPMLENQ
+590 QEKPSAMKPMLENQ

-609 SGALYQALL
+609 SGVVYQALL
-618 SQTRADAKIS
+618 NQARADAKIS

>member
-10 AQGRIAKIIFWLII
+10 AQGRVAKIIFWLII

-31 VGSYLNTPVNTDP
+31 VGSYLNSPVDTNP

-51 ITGQALE
+51 ITAQALE

-74 SFSQLASNP
+74 SFAQLASNP
-83 DYTKQLRHSVL
+83 EYTKQLRHSVL

-107 HATHIRV
+107 HATRIRV

-129 QNQEGKFDNERYL
+129 QNEGKFDNERYL
-142 SLLSQSNMTPAGF
+142 NLLSRAGLTPQGF

-172 VSSEFALPGEVS
+172 VNSEFALAGEVN
-184 TIDALLQ
+184 TIDGLLQ

-197 LYTLP
+197 VYTLP
-202 VDHFMKTV
+202 VDHFMKSV

-219 YYQAHQKQFM
+219 YYKAHQKQFM
-229 SPDQVKISYVL
+229 SPDQVKISYVM

-245 LQGEIKVSEQDAR
+245 LQAGIKVTDQEAR
-258 DYYDQHA
+258 DYYDQHQ
-265 DQYRTSERR
+265 DQYRTTERR
-274 QVAHILIAQKDEAA
+274 QVAHILIAQKDDAA
-288 ALKEAESLLTQLK
+288 ALKEAEALLSKLK

-308 LATKHSTDKL
+308 LATQNSTDKL
-318 SARKGGELE
+318 SARKGGELD

-379 VKADVEAKVR
+379 VKADVLAKVR
-389 QDKAHE
+389 QDKSHD
-395 LFLDRQ
+395 LFLDKQ
-401 QQLADVSFENP
+401 QQLADLSFENP
-412 DSLDLVSEKMGL
+412 DSLDLVAEKMGL
-424 KVVNTDFFSAATATA
+424 KIVNSDFFAASTDVA

-453 ELREQNINSE
+453 DLREQNTNSE
-463 VINLNDEQA
+463 VINISDDQA

-481 HAAARPLAEVKADV
+481 HAAVRPLADVKADV
-495 ASAVKLEKAQLQ
+495 TSAVKLEKAQGQ
-507 VREQAEALLAK
+507 VREQAIALLAT
-518 LNKGEAIDKELKSLA
+518 LNKGESIEAELKA
-533 GKQESRPGVTR
+533 VTGKQESRTGVTR
-544 MTTDLAAP
+544 MSSELDASLV
-552 LMQALF
+552 QALF
-558 RMAKPEAGK
+558 RMAKPDAGK
-567 SVAELVPQADGDQ
+567 SVAELVPQMDGDQ
-580 VILVLTKVTQ
+580 VILVLNKVTQ
-590 VDKPSAMKPMLENQ
+590 QDKPSAMKPMLENQ

-609 SGALYQALL
+609 SGAVYEALL
-618 SQTRADAKIS
+618 KQARADAKIS

>member
-10 AQGRIAKIIFWLII
+10 AQGRVAKIIFWLII

-31 VGSYLNTPVNTDP
+31 VGSYLNRPVDTNP

-51 ITGQALE
+51 ITAQSLE

-66 RMEAQFGE
+66 RMEAQFGD
-74 SFSQLASNP
+74 SFAQLASNP
-83 DYTKQLRHSVL
+83 EYTKQLRHSVL

-107 HATHIRV
+107 HATRIRV

-129 QNQEGKFDNERYL
+129 QNEGKFDNERYL
-142 SLLSQSNMTPAGF
+142 NLLSRAGLTPQGF

-172 VSSEFALPGEVS
+172 VNSEFALPGEVNA
-184 TIDALLQ
+184 IDALLQ

-197 LYTLP
+197 VYTLP

-210 QVSDAELDT
+210 QVSDAELES
-219 YYQAHQKQFM
+219 YYKAHQKQFM
-229 SPDQVKISYVL
+229 SPDQVKISYVM

-245 LQGEIKVSEQDAR
+245 LQADIKVSDQEAR
-258 DYYDQHA
+258 DYYDQHQ
-265 DQYRTSERR
+265 DQYRTAERR
-274 QVAHILIAQKDEAA
+274 QVAHILIAQKDDAA
-288 ALKEAESLLTQLK
+288 ALKEAEALLSKLK

-308 LATKHSTDKL
+308 LATQNSTDKL
-318 SARKGGELE
+318 SARKGGELD

-364 KLLGIQPETSKSFDQ
+364 KLLGIQPETSKSFDE
-379 VKADVEAKVR
+379 VKADVLAKVR
-389 QDKAHE
+389 QDKSHE
-395 LFLDRQ
+395 LFLDKQ
-401 QQLADVSFENP
+401 QQLADLSFENP
-412 DSLDLVSEKMGL
+412 DSLDLVAEKMGL
-424 KVVNTDFFSAATATA
+424 KIVNSDFFAASTAVA

-453 ELREQNINSE
+453 DLREQNTNSE
-463 VINLNDEQA
+463 VINISDDQA

-481 HAAARPLAEVKADV
+481 HAAVRPLADVKDDV
-495 ASAVKLEKAQLQ
+495 TSAVKLEKAQSQ
-507 VREQAEALLAK
+507 VREQAIALLAK
-518 LNKGEAIDKELKSLA
+518 LNKGESIEAELKA
-533 GKQESRPGVTR
+533 ITGKQESRTGVTR
-544 MTTDLAAP
+544 MSSELEAS
-552 LMQALF
+552 LVQALF

-567 SVAELVPQADGDQ
+567 SVAELAPQMDGDQ
-580 VILVLTKVTQ
+580 VILVLNKVTQ
-590 VDKPSAMKPMLENQ
+590 QEKPSAMKPMLENQ

-609 SGALYQALL
+609 SGVVYQALL
-618 SQTRADAKIS
+618 NQARADAKIS

>member
-10 AQGRIAKIIFWLII
+10 AQGRVAKIIFWLII

-31 VGSYLNTPVNTDP
+31 VGSYLNSPVDTNP

-51 ITGQALE
+51 ITAQALE

-74 SFSQLASNP
+74 SFAQLASNP
-83 DYTKQLRHSVL
+83 EYTKQLRHSVL

-107 HATHIRV
+107 HATRIRV

-129 QNQEGKFDNERYL
+129 QNEGKFDNERYL
-142 SLLSQSNMTPAGF
+142 NLLSRAGLTPQGF

-172 VSSEFALPGEVS
+172 VNSEFALAGEVN
-184 TIDALLQ
+184 TIDGLLQ

-219 YYQAHQKQFM
+219 YYKAHQKQFM
-229 SPDQVKISYVL
+229 SPDQVKISYVM

-245 LQGEIKVSEQDAR
+245 LQGDIKVSDQEAR
-258 DYYDQHA
+258 DYYDQHQ
-265 DQYRTSERR
+265 DQYRTAERR
-274 QVAHILIAQKDEAA
+274 QVAHILIAQKDDAS
-288 ALKEAESLLTQLK
+288 ALKEAEALLSKLK

-308 LATKHSTDKL
+308 LATQNSTDKL
-318 SARKGGELE
+318 SARKGGELD

-379 VKADVEAKVR
+379 VKADVLAKVR
-389 QDKAHE
+389 QDKSHD
-395 LFLDRQ
+395 LFLDKQ
-401 QQLADVSFENP
+401 QQLADLSFENP
-412 DSLDLVSEKMGL
+412 DSLDLVAEKMGL
-424 KVVNTDFFSAATATA
+424 KIVNSDFFAASTAVA

-453 ELREQNINSE
+453 DLREQNTNSE
-463 VINLNDEQA
+463 VINISDDQA

-481 HAAARPLAEVKADV
+481 HAAVRPLADVKADV
-495 ASAVKLEKAQLQ
+495 TSAVKLEKAQGQ
-507 VREQAEALLAK
+507 VREQAIALLAK
-518 LNKGEAIDKELKSLA
+518 LNKGESIEAELKA
-533 GKQESRPGVTR
+533 VTGKQESRTGVTR
-544 MTTDLAAP
+544 MSSELDATLV
-552 LMQALF
+552 QALF

-567 SVAELVPQADGDQ
+567 SVAELVPQMDGDQ
-580 VILVLTKVTQ
+580 VILVLNKVTQ
-590 VDKPSAMKPMLENQ
+590 QEKPSAMKPMLENQ
-604 LAQGK
+604 LAQGR
-609 SGALYQALL
+609 SGAVYQALL
-618 SQTRADAKIS
+618 NQARADAKIS

>member
-10 AQGRIAKIIFWLII
+10 AQGRVAKIIFWLII

-31 VGSYLNTPVNTDP
+31 VGSYLNSPVDTNP

-51 ITGQALE
+51 ITAQALE

-74 SFSQLASNP
+74 SFAQLASNP
-83 DYTKQLRHSVL
+83 EYTRQLRHSVL

-107 HATHIRV
+107 HATRIRV

-129 QNQEGKFDNERYL
+129 QNEGKFDNERYL
-142 SLLSQSNMTPAGF
+142 NLLSRAGLTPQGF

-172 VSSEFALPGEVS
+172 VNSEFALAGEVN
-184 TIDALLQ
+184 TIDGLLQ

-219 YYQAHQKQFM
+219 YYKAHQKQFM
-229 SPDQVKISYVL
+229 SPDQVKISYVM

-245 LQGEIKVSEQDAR
+245 LQGDIKVSDQEAR
-258 DYYDQHA
+258 DYYDQHQ
-265 DQYRTSERR
+265 DQYRTAERR
-274 QVAHILIAQKDEAA
+274 QVAHILIAQKDDAS
-288 ALKEAESLLTQLK
+288 ALKEAEALLSKLK

-308 LATKHSTDKL
+308 LATQNSTDKL
-318 SARKGGELE
+318 SARKGGELD

-379 VKADVEAKVR
+379 VKADVLAKVR
-389 QDKAHE
+389 QDKSHE
-395 LFLDRQ
+395 LFLDKQ
-401 QQLADVSFENP
+401 QQLADLSFENP
-412 DSLDLVSEKMGL
+412 DSLDLVAEKMGL
-424 KVVNTDFFSAATATA
+424 KIVNSDFFAASTAVA

-453 ELREQNINSE
+453 DLREQNTNSE
-463 VINLNDEQA
+463 VINISDDQA

-481 HAAARPLAEVKADV
+481 HAAVRPLADVKADV
-495 ASAVKLEKAQLQ
+495 TSAVKLEKAQGQ
-507 VREQAEALLAK
+507 VREQAIALLAK
-518 LNKGEAIDKELKSLA
+518 LNKGESIEAELKA
-533 GKQESRPGVTR
+533 VTGKQESRTGVTR
-544 MTTDLAAP
+544 MSSELDATLV
-552 LMQALF
+552 QALF

-567 SVAELVPQADGDQ
+567 SVAELVPQMDGDQ
-580 VILVLTKVTQ
+580 VILVLNKVTQ
-590 VDKPSAMKPMLENQ
+590 QEKPSAMKPMLENQ
-604 LAQGK
+604 LAQGR
-609 SGALYQALL
+609 SGAVYQALL
-618 SQTRADAKIS
+618 NQARADAKIS

>member
-10 AQGRIAKIIFWLII
+10 AQGRVAKIIFWLII

-31 VGSYLNTPVNTDP
+31 VGSYLNSPVDTNP

-51 ITGQALE
+51 ITAQALE

-74 SFSQLASNP
+74 SFAQLASNP
-83 DYTKQLRHSVL
+83 EYTKQLRHSVL

-107 HATHIRV
+107 HATRIRV

-129 QNQEGKFDNERYL
+129 QNEGKFDNERYL
-142 SLLSQSNMTPAGF
+142 NLLSRAGLTPQGF

-172 VSSEFALPGEVS
+172 VNSEFALAGEVN
-184 TIDALLQ
+184 TIDGLLQ

-197 LYTLP
+197 VYTLP
-202 VDHFMKTV
+202 VDHFMKSV

-219 YYQAHQKQFM
+219 YYKAHQKQFM
-229 SPDQVKISYVL
+229 SPDQVKISYVM

-245 LQGEIKVSEQDAR
+245 LQAGIKVTDQEAR
-258 DYYDQHA
+258 DYYDQHQ
-265 DQYRTSERR
+265 DQYRTTERR
-274 QVAHILIAQKDEAA
+274 QVAHILIAQKDDAA
-288 ALKEAESLLTQLK
+288 ALKEAEALLSKLK

-308 LATKHSTDKL
+308 LATQNSTDKL
-318 SARKGGELE
+318 SARKGGELD

-379 VKADVEAKVR
+379 VKADVLAKVR
-389 QDKAHE
+389 QDKSHD
-395 LFLDRQ
+395 LFLDKQ
-401 QQLADVSFENP
+401 QQLADLSFENP
-412 DSLDLVSEKMGL
+412 DSLDLVAEKMGL
-424 KVVNTDFFSAATATA
+424 KIVNSDFFAASTAVA

-453 ELREQNINSE
+453 DLREQNTNSE
-463 VINLNDEQA
+463 VININDDQA

-481 HAAARPLAEVKADV
+481 HAAVRPLADVKADV
-495 ASAVKLEKAQLQ
+495 TSAVKLEKAQGQ
-507 VREQAEALLAK
+507 VREQAIALLAK
-518 LNKGEAIDKELKSLA
+518 LNKGESIEAELKA
-533 GKQESRPGVTR
+533 VTGKQESRTGVTR
-544 MTTDLAAP
+544 MSSELDASLV
-552 LMQALF
+552 QALF

-567 SVAELVPQADGDQ
+567 SVAELVPQMDGDQ
-580 VILVLTKVTQ
+580 VILVLNKVTQ
-590 VDKPSAMKPMLENQ
+590 QEKPSAMKPMLENQ
-604 LAQGK
+604 LAQGR
-609 SGALYQALL
+609 SGAVYQALL
-618 SQTRADAKIS
+618 NQARADAKIS

>member
-10 AQGRIAKIIFWLII
+10 AQGRVAKIIFWLII

-31 VGSYLNTPVNTDP
+31 VGSYLNSPVDTNP

-51 ITGQALE
+51 ITAQALE

-74 SFSQLASNP
+74 SFAQLASNP
-83 DYTKQLRHSVL
+83 EYTKQLRHSVL

-107 HATHIRV
+107 HATRIRV

-129 QNQEGKFDNERYL
+129 QNEGKFDNERYL
-142 SLLSQSNMTPAGF
+142 SLLSRAGLTPQGF

-172 VSSEFALPGEVS
+172 VNSEFALAGEVN
-184 TIDALLQ
+184 TIDGLLQ

-219 YYQAHQKQFM
+219 YYKAHQKQFM
-229 SPDQVKISYVL
+229 SPDQVKISYVM

-245 LQGEIKVSEQDAR
+245 LQGDIKVSDQEAR
-258 DYYDQHA
+258 DYYDQHQ
-265 DQYRTSERR
+265 DQYRTAERR
-274 QVAHILIAQKDEAA
+274 QVAHILIAQKDDAS
-288 ALKEAESLLTQLK
+288 ALKEAEALLSKLK

-308 LATKHSTDKL
+308 LATQNSTDKL
-318 SARKGGELE
+318 SARKGGELD

-379 VKADVEAKVR
+379 VKADVLAKVR
-389 QDKAHE
+389 QDKSHE
-395 LFLDRQ
+395 LFLDKQ
-401 QQLADVSFENP
+401 QQLADLSFENP
-412 DSLDLVSEKMGL
+412 DSLDLVAEKMGL
-424 KVVNTDFFSAATATA
+424 KIVNSDFFAASTAVA

-453 ELREQNINSE
+453 DLREQNTNSE
-463 VINLNDEQA
+463 VINISDDQA

-481 HAAARPLAEVKADV
+481 HAAVRPLADVKADV
-495 ASAVKLEKAQLQ
+495 TSAVKLEKAQGQ
-507 VREQAEALLAK
+507 VREQAIALLAK
-518 LNKGEAIDKELKSLA
+518 LNKGESIEAELKA
-533 GKQESRPGVTR
+533 VTGKQESRTGVTR
-544 MTTDLAAP
+544 MSSELDATLV
-552 LMQALF
+552 QALF

-567 SVAELVPQADGDQ
+567 SVAELVPQMDGDQ
-580 VILVLTKVTQ
+580 VILVLNKVTQ
-590 VDKPSAMKPMLENQ
+590 QEKPSAMKPMLENQ
-604 LAQGK
+604 LAQGR
-609 SGALYQALL
+609 SGAVYQALL
-618 SQTRADAKIS
+618 NQARADAKIS